1 MSSQFLATS
10 DFQYDL
16 PHQRIAYY
24 PLEKRDD
31 AKLLVYQYE
40 QIATSQFKY
49 IADYLPT
56 DTLLIFNETKVI
68 PARLI
73 FTTQTG
79 AKIELFCLEKINEST
94 PSNTEKWLCYVGRAA
109 KWKSDSLQ
117 IEKVD
122 LILEAKMI
130 SKKEDAFIIEFSWD
144 DKAKNFLDV
153 LAIFGQ
159 TPLPPY
165 IKRTAEEIDKQT
177 YQTVF
182 AKQLGSVA
190 APTAGLHF
198 TKEVLTILKQK
209 GIDSAT
215 LTLHVGAGTF
225 KPIKTDNV
233 LAHEMH
239 PEWIDVPI
247 QTIERLGSQ
256 LDKPTVP
263 IGTTALRTIETLY
276 WLGVK
281 AHGNLLS
288 ANEHIYFHQWEY
300 LRLNQQIS
308 RQQAFE
314 SLTIWMK
321 ENKLQNLVAQTQ
333 IMITPQYQI
342 RAADAI
348 ITNFHQ
354 PGSTLLLLVSAY
366 VGDSWKTI
374 YDYALQNDFRFLSYG
389 DSSLL
394 FLHKK

>member
-1 MSSQFLATS
+1 MSSHFIATS
-10 DFQYDL
+10 DFLYDL
-16 PHQRIAYY
+16 PNERIAYY
-24 PLEKRDD
+24 PLEKRDE
-31 AKLLVYQYE
+31 AKLLVYQKN

-49 IADYLPT
+49 IADYLPC

-73 FTTQTG
+73 FSTQTG

-94 PSNTEKWLCYVGRAA
+94 SSNTEKWLCYIGRAA
-109 KWKSDSLQ
+109 KWKSDTLQ
-117 IEKVD
+117 IENAD

-130 SKKEDAFIIEFSWD
+130 VKRDDAFIIEFNWND
-144 DKAKNFLDV
+144 TAKNFLDV
-153 LAIFGQ
+153 LSIFGQ

-198 TKEVLTILKQK
+198 TEEVLAKLKQK
-209 GIDSAT
+209 GIESAT

-247 QTIERLGSQ
+247 QTIESLGSQ
-256 LDKPTVP
+256 QDKPIVP

-281 AHGNLLS
+281 AHGSLLL
-288 ANEHIYFHQWEY
+288 ANEHIYFKQWEY
-300 LRLNQQIS
+300 LHLNQDFTTVSNSGGRCYYYQFPS
-308 RQQAFE
+308 TRKYLATLNF
-314 SLTIWMK
+314 SLC
-321 ENKLQNLVAQTQ
+321 
-333 IMITPQYQI
+333 
-342 RAADAI
+342 
-348 ITNFHQ
+348 
-354 PGSTLLLLVSAY
+354 G
-366 VGDSWKTI
+366 
-374 YDYALQNDFRFLSYG
+374 
-389 DSSLL
+389 
-394 FLHKK
+394 

>member
-1 MSSQFLATS
+1 MSNQFIATS
-10 DFQYDL
+10 DFQYEL
-16 PHQRIAYY
+16 PNERIAYY
-24 PLEKRDD
+24 PLEKRDESE
-31 AKLLVYQYE
+31 LLVFQNK
-40 QIATSQFKY
+40 QIETTQFKH
-49 IADYLPT
+49 IAEYLPS

-73 FTTQTG
+73 FATQTG
-79 AKIELFCLEKINEST
+79 AKIEIFCLEKTNET
-94 PSNTEKWLCYVGRAA
+94 IHKNTEKWLCYVGRAA
-109 KWKSDSLQ
+109 KWKSEPLRL
-117 IEKVD
+117 EKTN
-122 LILEAKMI
+122 LFLEAKLI
-130 SKKEDAFIIEFSWD
+130 EKKEDAFIIEFNWNDES
-144 DKAKNFLDV
+144 KNFLDM
-153 LAIFGQ
+153 LSIFGQ

-198 TKEVLTILKQK
+198 TEEVLNDVKQK

-247 QTIERLGSQ
+247 ETIERLSSQ
-256 LDKPTVP
+256 HEKTTVP

-300 LRLNQQIS
+300 LQLNQQIS

-321 ENKLQNLVAQTQ
+321 ENNLQNLVAQTQ

-342 RAADAI
+342 RVADAI

-354 PGSTLLLLVSAY
+354 PGSTLLLLVSAF
-366 VGDSWKTI
+366 VGDSWKSI